1 MTATIGI
8 GIDHRG
14 TDNTTLLAWVRE
26 VAERTTPERV
36 VWVDGSDEEWQ
47 LLTTALVDAGTFVRL
62 DERKPSNSFW
72 ASSDPDDVARVEERT
87 FNCSVTKDGAGPT
100 NNWVPPAEMKTTMGE
115 LYRGCVRG
123 GR

>member
-62 DERKPSNSFW
+62 DERKRPNSFW
-72 ASSDPDDVARVEERT
+72 ASSDP
-87 FNCSVTKDGAGPT
+87 AG
-100 NNWVPPAEMKTTMGE
+100 
-115 LYRGCVRG
+115 
-123 GR
+123 